1 MERNFLAYTVVISLA
16 LILFF
21 ISGYFFPGS
30 LNWGF
35 HFLGFLPWYATV
47 LFGIAAVAVLL
58 VSVKVNPER
67 FVVPPARFMDKHPVI
82 FVGISLCIFITAASL
97 FRIPA
102 PLLGDSFTLLY
113 NFSDFKAGI
122 APLAPWHEPLSIFVL
137 YHLTNF
143 LGTASFAEASRSF
156 FIVHLTLGCCFIITI
171 FFIVRNVF
179 SSPAQRLLVF
189 ILLLILPYMTFFMGY
204 IEVYSVSTVALA
216 VFVLCSILAVRE
228 KISFIVIP
236 TVYLIVTLSHVIGA
250 LLGLSVIYL
259 AYREYKRK
267 NFRDIFA
274 GFAISAFLA
283 FILLVAIDFDTQRL
297 LDQSPISH
305 FLSLTN
311 NISLMNNYSQAYTVF
326 SIYHA
331 FDLFNYFVLMSP
343 FALIIIIV
351 WCFRH
356 GKDGIVNDPIGMWGI
371 IALCPVFLYLLDAK
385 LEQGTANDWDTF
397 AAFFF
402 LLNLIAAYL
411 FFRKEP
417 QRSHNI
423 LLLII
428 GISLLSSLTWF
439 TLNATTQPSI
449 DRFKS
454 LWDKR
459 ILSHLG
465 RYTMSLR
472 VYRYYHA
479 LNDTSKQI
487 STWDDYSLAYP
498 DDPRGYANT
507 IEAINTYTPAD
518 DERKLTVYHS
528 WYAIDPAND
537 SLRSSYGTTY
547 YHRATKLETSGDTTQ
562 YRINLQHAA
571 SLGNIDARRILHESE
586 Q

>member
-1 MERNFLAYTVVISLA
+1 MERNYLAYTVVISLA

-35 HFLGFLPWYATV
+35 HFLGFLPWYAIV
-47 LFGIAAVAVLL
+47 LFGIAALIVLL
-58 VSVKVNPER
+58 VSIKADAER
-67 FVVPPARFMDKHPVI
+67 FLVPPARFMDEHPAI
-82 FVGISLCIFITAASL
+82 FVGISLFAFIAAASL

-102 PLLGDSFTLLY
+102 PLLGDSFTLWY

-122 APLAPWHEPLSIFVL
+122 SPLAPWHEPLSIFVL

-143 LGTASFAEASRSF
+143 LGIASFAEASRSF
-156 FIVHLTLGCCFIITI
+156 FIVHLTLGCCFITTI

-179 SSPAQRLLVF
+179 SSPVQSLLVF

-216 VFVLCSILAVRE
+216 LFVLCSILLIRE
-228 KISFIVIP
+228 KMSFIIIP
-236 TVYLIVTLSHVIGA
+236 TVYLIAALSHVISA

-267 NFRDIFA
+267 NFRDIIA
-274 GFAISAFLA
+274 GVGITAFLV
-283 FILLVAIDFDTQRL
+283 FILLLAIDFDTQRL

-305 FLSLTN
+305 FLSITN
-311 NISLMNNYSQAYTVF
+311 TISLMNGYSQAYTVF
-326 SIYHA
+326 SGYHA
-331 FDLFNYFVLMSP
+331 IDLFNYFVLMSP

-351 WCFRH
+351 WYFRH
-356 GKDGIVNDPIGMWGI
+356 GKDGIINDPICMWGI
-371 IALCPVFLYLLDAK
+371 IALAPVFLYLLDAK

-402 LLNLIAAYL
+402 LLNMIAAYL

-417 QRSHNI
+417 KRSHNI

-428 GISLLSSLTWF
+428 GISLLNSLTWF
-439 TLNATTQPSI
+439 TLNATSQPSI

-487 STWDDYSLAYP
+487 STWEEYSSAYP

-507 IEAINTYTPAD
+507 IEAIDTFTPAD
-518 DERKLTVYHS
+518 DERKLAVYHS

-537 SLRSSYGTTY
+537 SLRSLYGTTY
-547 YHRATKLETSGDTTQ
+547 YRRAAKLETSGDTAQ
-562 YRINLQHAA
+562 YKIYLQHAA
-571 SLGNIDARRILHESE
+571 DLGNADAQHILHES
-586 Q
+586 QH